1 MFTVTL
7 NKAKYIESNKDAIK
21 RCLVTSLTHFMLFI
35 DDNNSIISLKLFF
48 KKGMLKLS

>member
-21 RCLVTSLTHFMLFI
+21 RFPVTSLTHFMQLI

-48 KKGMLKLS
+48 KRKC

>member
-21 RCLVTSLTHFMLFI
+21 RCPVTSLTYFNVI
-35 DDNNSIISLKLFF
+35 Y
-48 KKGMLKLS
+48 